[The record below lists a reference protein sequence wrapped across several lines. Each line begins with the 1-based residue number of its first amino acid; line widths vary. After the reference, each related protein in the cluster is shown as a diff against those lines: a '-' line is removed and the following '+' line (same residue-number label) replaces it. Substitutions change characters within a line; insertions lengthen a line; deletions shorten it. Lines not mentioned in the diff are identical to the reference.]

1 MSQKKLVMLVI
12 MDGFGIRKETD
23 GNAIAAAKKPNLDKL
38 FAKYPHTLIG
48 ASGEAVGLPDGQMG
62 NSEVGHL
69 NIGAGRIVFQS
80 LTRVNIACREHKL
93 DTMPAIDNAIK
104 HAINNNSTLH
114 IMGLMSDGGVHS
126 HINHIIYLMNK
137 AIERGVK
144 KVVVHSFL
152 DGRDVPPTSAKQ
164 YLTQLSEAR
173 EKGVELGVVC
183 GRYYA
188 MDRDK
193 NYDRTQLAYNA
204 LVYGDAPVKG
214 LLEGIDESYAED
226 VTDEFVKPYIVTKGS
241 NIKENDSVI
250 FANFRPDRAIQISTA
265 ITNPKAT
272 ALTRYEEFKNI
283 CFVSMMLYS
292 ENVKGLVNFGVQK
305 LDNMYGDVISER
317 GLTQLRIAETEKY
330 AHVTY
335 FFDGGVDKE
344 LKGETRILI
353 PSPKVATFDLKPE
366 MSAYEVTDKVVEA
379 INKRINDKKHF
390 TILAVAEGAISKD
403 DAQLTKKQYK
413 AKVASR
419 RYPSVS
425 YEIADQIQEK
435 CGVEVRVAVPGHTQ
449 RGGSPCPYDRVLCTR
464 LGSAAAKAIMDG
476 KFGCMIAMINNK
488 TKCVPLGE
496 VAGKLKTVDPDSQMI
511 QEAKRIGISFGD

>member
-1 MSQKKLVMLVI
+1 MSKKDLVMLVI
-12 MDGFGIRKETD
+12 MDGFGIRENTY
-23 GNAIAAAKKPNLDKL
+23 GNAIAAAKKPNLDRI
-38 FAKYPHTLIG
+38 FAKYPHTLIQ
-48 ASGEAVGLPDGQMG
+48 ASGEAVGLPEGQMG
-62 NSEVGHL
+62 NSEVGHM
-69 NIGAGRIVFQS
+69 NIGAGRVVFQS
-80 LTRVNIACREHKL
+80 LTRVNIAVRDKTL
-93 DTMPAIDNAIK
+93 DKMPAIHEAIE
-104 HAINNNSTLH
+104 HAKKNHSALH
-114 IMGLMSDGGVHS
+114 VMGLMSDGGVHS
-126 HINHIIYLMNK
+126 HINHIIYLMN
-137 AIERGVK
+137 AAREAGVEQ
-144 KVVVHSFL
+144 VYVHAFL
-152 DGRDVPPTSAKQ
+152 DGRDVPPKSAKE
-164 YLTQLSEAR
+164 YLKMLQDSCHE
-173 EKGVELGVVC
+173 GVKIGVVT

-204 LVYGDAPVKG
+204 LVYGDAPVKE

-226 VTDEFVKPYIVTKGS
+226 ITDEFVKPYIVTKGS

-366 MSAYEVTDKVVEA
+366 MSAYEVTDYVLKA
-379 INKRINDKKHF
+379 IESKEFD
-390 TILAVAEGAISKD
+390 TIILNYANCDMV
-403 DAQLTKKQYK
+403 
-413 AKVASR
+413 
-419 RYPSVS
+419 
-425 YEIADQIQEK
+425 
-435 CGVEVRVAVPGHTQ
+435 GHTAVF
-449 RGGSPCPYDRVLCTR
+449 DATV
-464 LGSAAAKAIMDG
+464 KA
-476 KFGCMIAMINNK
+476 
-488 TKCVPLGE
+488 VE
-496 VAGKLKTVDPDSQMI
+496 TVDECVGKVYDAVEKVGGTLIITADHGNADEVFDENNQPFSAHTTNPVPFLITRTDVILRETGNLGDITPTMLELLNEPQPVEMAGHSMI
-511 QEAKRIGISFGD
+511 KGYKK

>member
-1 MSQKKLVMLVI
+1 MSKKNLVMLVI
-12 MDGFGIRKETD
+12 MDGFGIRENTY
-23 GNAIAAAKKPNLDKL
+23 GNAIAAAKKPNLDRI
-38 FAKYPHTLIG
+38 FAKYPHTLIQ
-48 ASGEAVGLPDGQMG
+48 ASGEAVGLPEGQMG
-62 NSEVGHL
+62 NSEVGHM
-69 NIGAGRIVFQS
+69 NIGAGRVVFQS
-80 LTRVNIACREHKL
+80 LTRVNIAVRDKTL
-93 DTMPAIDNAIK
+93 DKMPAIHEAIE
-104 HAINNNSTLH
+104 HAKKNHSALH
-114 IMGLMSDGGVHS
+114 VMGLMSDGGVHS
-126 HINHIIYLMNK
+126 HINHIIYLMN
-137 AIERGVK
+137 AAREAGVEQ
-144 KVVVHSFL
+144 VYVHAFL
-152 DGRDVPPTSAKQ
+152 DGRDVPPKSAKE
-164 YLTQLSEAR
+164 YLTMLQDACHE
-173 EKGVELGVVC
+173 GVKIGVVT

-226 VTDEFVKPYIVTKGS
+226 ITDEFVKPYIVTKGS

-366 MSAYEVTDKVVEA
+366 MSAYEVTDYVLKA
-379 INKRINDKKHF
+379 IESKEFD
-390 TILAVAEGAISKD
+390 TIILNYANCDMV
-403 DAQLTKKQYK
+403 
-413 AKVASR
+413 
-419 RYPSVS
+419 
-425 YEIADQIQEK
+425 
-435 CGVEVRVAVPGHTQ
+435 GHTAVF
-449 RGGSPCPYDRVLCTR
+449 DATV
-464 LGSAAAKAIMDG
+464 KA
-476 KFGCMIAMINNK
+476 
-488 TKCVPLGE
+488 VE
-496 VAGKLKTVDPDSQMI
+496 TVDECVGKVYDAVEKVGGTLIITADHGNADEVFDENNQPFSAHTTNPVPFLITRTDVILRETGNLGDITPTMLELLNEPQPVEMTGHSMI
-511 QEAKRIGISFGD
+511 KGYKK

>member
-1 MSQKKLVMLVI
+1 MSKKNLVMLVI
-12 MDGFGIRKETD
+12 MDGFGIRENTY
-23 GNAIAAAKKPNLDKL
+23 GNAIAAAKKPNLDRI
-38 FAKYPHTLIG
+38 FAKYPHTLIQ
-48 ASGEAVGLPDGQMG
+48 ASGEAVGLPEGQMG
-62 NSEVGHL
+62 NSEVGHM
-69 NIGAGRIVFQS
+69 NIGAGRVVFQS
-80 LTRVNIACREHKL
+80 LTRVNIAVRDKTL
-93 DTMPAIDNAIK
+93 DKMPAIHEAIE
-104 HAINNNSTLH
+104 HAKKNHSALH
-114 IMGLMSDGGVHS
+114 VMGLMSDGGVHS
-126 HINHIIYLMNK
+126 HIKHIIYLMN
-137 AIERGVK
+137 AARDAGVEQ
-144 KVVVHSFL
+144 VYVHAFL
-152 DGRDVPPTSAKQ
+152 DGRDVPPKSAKE
-164 YLTQLSEAR
+164 YLTMLQDACHE
-173 EKGVELGVVC
+173 GVKIGVVT

-204 LVYGDAPVKG
+204 LVYGDAPIKG

-226 VTDEFVKPYIVTKGS
+226 ITDEFVKPYIVTKGS

-366 MSAYEVTDKVVEA
+366 MSAYEVTDYVLKA
-379 INKRINDKKHF
+379 IESKKF
-390 TILAVAEGAISKD
+390 DTIILNYANCDMV
-403 DAQLTKKQYK
+403 
-413 AKVASR
+413 
-419 RYPSVS
+419 
-425 YEIADQIQEK
+425 
-435 CGVEVRVAVPGHTQ
+435 GHTAVF
-449 RGGSPCPYDRVLCTR
+449 DATV
-464 LGSAAAKAIMDG
+464 KA
-476 KFGCMIAMINNK
+476 
-488 TKCVPLGE
+488 VE
-496 VAGKLKTVDPDSQMI
+496 TVDECVGKVYDAVEKVGGTLIITADHGNADEVFDENNQPFSAHTTNPVPFLITRTDVILRETGNLGDITPTMLELLNEPQPVEMTGHSMI
-511 QEAKRIGISFGD
+511 KGYKK

>member
-1 MSQKKLVMLVI
+1 MSKKNLVMLVI
-12 MDGFGIRKETD
+12 MDGFGIRENTY
-23 GNAIAAAKKPNLDKL
+23 GNAIAAAKKPNLDRI
-38 FAKYPHTLIG
+38 FAKYPHTLIQ
-48 ASGEAVGLPDGQMG
+48 ASGEAVGLPEGQMG
-62 NSEVGHL
+62 NSEVGHM
-69 NIGAGRIVFQS
+69 NIGAGRVVFQS
-80 LTRVNIACREHKL
+80 LTRVNIAVRDKTL
-93 DTMPAIDNAIK
+93 DKMPAIHEAIERAK
-104 HAINNNSTLH
+104 KNHSALH
-114 IMGLMSDGGVHS
+114 VMGLMSDGGVHS
-126 HINHIIYLMNK
+126 HINHIIYLMN
-137 AIERGVK
+137 AAREAGVEQ
-144 KVVVHSFL
+144 VYVHAFL
-152 DGRDVPPTSAKQ
+152 DGRDVPPKSAKE
-164 YLTQLSEAR
+164 YLTMLQDACHE
-173 EKGVELGVVC
+173 GVKIGVVT

-366 MSAYEVTDKVVEA
+366 MSAYEVTDYVLKA
-379 INKRINDKKHF
+379 IESKEFD
-390 TILAVAEGAISKD
+390 TIILNYANCDMV
-403 DAQLTKKQYK
+403 
-413 AKVASR
+413 
-419 RYPSVS
+419 
-425 YEIADQIQEK
+425 
-435 CGVEVRVAVPGHTQ
+435 GHTAVF
-449 RGGSPCPYDRVLCTR
+449 DATV
-464 LGSAAAKAIMDG
+464 KA
-476 KFGCMIAMINNK
+476 
-488 TKCVPLGE
+488 VE
-496 VAGKLKTVDPDSQMI
+496 TVDECVGKVYDAVEKVGGTLIITADHGNADEVFDENNQPFSAHTTNPVPFLITRTDVILRETGNLGDITPTMLELLNEPQPVEMTGHSMI
-511 QEAKRIGISFGD
+511 KGYKK